1 MKTKSITLI
10 GLIVVLALVLGACAP
25 AATKTPEAAPV
36 ETAAPAEPAAPAA
49 SDEEYI
55 YVSAMGNLEFFNAH
69 KYGWAWGGE
78 ALGVTAT
85 YVGPAEYD
93 MNAMV
98 AAFDQA
104 IAKKPAGICTFAVE
118 PILQPEIDKAT
129 DAGIPVVTILGDLP
143 DSKRIAYV
151 GSYQRDLGYTGGMA
165 ISEALGGKGKVAILS
180 IPGVQMFDDR
190 EAGFREAF
198 AKYPDIEVV
207 QVGDTKA
214 DTVTAV
220 NVAKDIMN
228 ANPDLAAFVGTDSTA
243 GIGAATAVEEAGKKG
258 QVKVVAMDRNSDI
271 LQKIKDGTLTGT
283 VAQDDAAMAFWCL
296 QVLYNY
302 NHFQAPLT
310 TDNKAAGVTTGPTN
324 VFMWTNYIDESNVD
338 YFLAA
343 NEIYAK

>member
-1 MKTKSITLI
+1 MKTKSFTLI
-10 GLIVVLALVLGACAP
+10 GLLIVLALVLSACAS
-25 AATKTPEAAPV
+25 AATPTAAP
-36 ETAAPAEPAAPAA
+36 EEPAAPAEPAK

-69 KYGWAWGGE
+69 KYGWAWGGD

-143 DSKRIAYV
+143 ESKRIAYV
-151 GSYQRDLGYTGGMA
+151 GSLQRDLGYTGGTA
-165 ISEALGGKGKVAILS
+165 IAEALGGKGKVAILS

-190 EAGFREAF
+190 EAGYREAF

-220 NVAKDIMN
+220 NVAKDIMT

-243 GIGAATAVEEAGKKG
+243 GIGAATAVEEAGMSGK
-258 QVKVVAMDRNSDI
+258 VKVVAMDRNSDI
-271 LQKIKDGTLTGT
+271 LQKVKDGTLTGT

-296 QVLYNY
+296 QTLYNY

-324 VFMWTNYIDESNVD
+324 LFTWTNYIDKNNVD